1 MYRRLAKISNVYQ
14 DLSDRYGLDDPL
26 VLMLKEQVERRKE
39 QAEELPF
46 GERRS
51 VRLAPAQW
59 NQRLRAVVH
68 PQAGSSA
75 PR

>member
-1 MYRRLAKISNVYQ
+1 MYRGLARISNVYQ

-26 VLMLKEQVERRKE
+26 VLLLKEQVDRRRE
-39 QAEELPF
+39 QAAELPF

-51 VRLAPAQW
+51 VRLAPEQW
-59 NQRLRAVVH
+59 NQRLRPVAH
-68 PQAGSSA
+68 AQAGNSV